1 MRLIFSLLFSS
12 FTFGQSI
19 AIVSNLDT
27 TQGFIG
33 DVFLWTVKVEGQK
46 DESVQFPNLGDLSD
60 TLSIR
65 NESLIHA
72 NGKLVGIQFE
82 IMAWD
87 TGLFVTPDFDVH
99 ILKAD
104 GTIDFSLSTIPI
116 RFFVRSILVLAEN
129 QEFRPMKGPIPV
141 RGIFP
146 VKTVILSLILLTM
159 LGSII
164 WTWKQRRDIQYQKV
178 DYSVM
183 ESPEHR
189 AKRRLGEL
197 NESGLSKDYYAD
209 LSHISR
215 EYIETKYF
223 VRALEM
229 TTEEINEF
237 RSLFPLEDGLFSD
250 WAQFLSEADKVKYAR
265 EIPTSEKMS
274 ADKEKISSF
283 ISQV

>member
-1 MRLIFSLLFSS
+1 MRLIFGLLFSS

-65 NESLIHA
+65 NESLIHE

-87 TGLFVTPDFDVH
+87 TGLFVTPEFDVH
-99 ILKAD
+99 ILKVD

-129 QEFRPMKGPIPV
+129 PEFRPMKGPIPV
-141 RGIFP
+141 KGIFP
-146 VKTVILSLILLTM
+146 IKTVILSLILLTM

-164 WTWKQRRDIQYQKV
+164 WIWKQRREIQYQKV
-178 DYSVM
+178 DYLIDRKSV
-183 ESPEHR
+183 
-189 AKRRLGEL
+189 
-197 NESGLSKDYYAD
+197 
-209 LSHISR
+209 
-215 EYIETKYF
+215 
-223 VRALEM
+223 V
-229 TTEEINEF
+229 
-237 RSLFPLEDGLFSD
+237 
-250 WAQFLSEADKVKYAR
+250 
-265 EIPTSEKMS
+265 
-274 ADKEKISSF
+274 
-283 ISQV
+283 

>member
-1 MRLIFSLLFSS
+1 MRLIFGLLFSS

-65 NESLIHA
+65 NESLIYE

-99 ILKAD
+99 ILKVD

-129 QEFRPMKGPIPV
+129 PEFRPMKGPIPV
-141 RGIFP
+141 KGIFP
-146 VKTVILSLILLTM
+146 IKTVILSLILLTM

-164 WTWKQRRDIQYQKV
+164 WTWKQRREIQYQKV
-178 DYSVM
+178 DYLIM
-183 ESPEHR
+183 ESPEDR

-197 NESGLSKDYYAD
+197 NESGLSKKYYAD

>member
-1 MRLIFSLLFSS
+1 MRLIFGLLFSS

-46 DESVQFPNLGDLSD
+46 DESVQFPNLGDLSV

-65 NESLIHA
+65 NESLIHE

-99 ILKAD
+99 ILKVD

-129 QEFRPMKGPIPV
+129 PKFRPMKGPIPV
-141 RGIFP
+141 KGIFP
-146 VKTVILSLILLTM
+146 IKTVILSLILLTM

-164 WTWKQRRDIQYQKV
+164 WIWKQRREIQYQKV
-178 DYSVM
+178 DYLIM
-183 ESPEHR
+183 ESPEDR

-197 NESGLSKDYYAD
+197 NESGLSKNYYAD